1 MNARA
6 GDSIM
11 INRVTSA
18 VLPVFL
24 LLGILAAA
32 APARADDQL
41 GGHFG
46 IVFPLV
52 SHVDGT
58 TTTISDDTKVGFP
71 MGITVK
77 TSPDWAFDL
86 ELVPVIAS
94 HRFTS
99 LTVHPGI
106 IHSLPNRFGAGVRMA
121 FDVRESS
128 WGFTPLVNRGFPAG
142 HQTVFIEGV
151 LPIRF
156 QENALGAGQTSIGFG
171 VHIGVGF

>member
-1 MNARA
+1 MITRIWRRA
-6 GDSIM
+6 AQAAL
-11 INRVTSA
+11 VVLA
-18 VLPVFL
+18 VA
-24 LLGILAAA
+24 IAS
-32 APARADDQL
+32 PAHADDQL

-46 IVFPLV
+46 VVFPLI
-52 SHVDGT
+52 SHANGE

-77 TSPDWAFDL
+77 TSPEWAFDM

-106 IHSLPNRFGAGVRMA
+106 IRGLPNHFAAGLRMA
-121 FDVRESS
+121 FDVRGSS
-128 WGFTPLVNRGFPAG
+128 WGFTPLINHGFPFG
-142 HQTVFIEGV
+142 HQALFVEGV
-151 LPIRF
+151 VPIRF
-156 QENALGAGQTSIGFG
+156 QENADGVAQTSVGFA

>member
-1 MNARA
+1 MITRTWRRA
-6 GDSIM
+6 AQAAL
-11 INRVTSA
+11 VVAA
-18 VLPVFL
+18 VA
-24 LLGILAAA
+24 IA
-32 APARADDQL
+32 APAQADDQL

-46 IVFPLV
+46 VVFPLV
-52 SHVDGT
+52 SHANGE

-77 TSPDWAFDL
+77 TSPEWAFDM

-106 IHSLPNRFGAGVRMA
+106 IRGLPNHFAAGLRMA

-128 WGFTPLVNRGFPAG
+128 WGFTPLINHGWPFG
-142 HQTVFIEGV
+142 HQALFVEGV
-151 LPIRF
+151 VPIRF
-156 QENALGAGQTSIGFG
+156 QENADGVAQTSVGFA

>member
-1 MNARA
+1 MIRHAWWRA
-6 GDSIM
+6 
-11 INRVTSA
+11 
-18 VLPVFL
+18 
-24 LLGILAAA
+24 LGAALIGITVA
-32 APARADDQL
+32 GATPAYADDQL

-46 IVFPLV
+46 VVFPLV
-52 SHVDGT
+52 SHADGT

-94 HRFTS
+94 HRFAS

-106 IHSLPNRFGAGVRMA
+106 IRALPNRFAAGLRMA
-121 FDVRESS
+121 FDVNQSS
-128 WGFTPLVNRGFPAG
+128 WGFTPLLNHGFPVG
-142 HQTVFIEGV
+142 KQTLFIEGV
-151 LPIRF
+151 VPIRF
-156 QENALGAGQTSIGFG
+156 QENDQGVAQTSIGFG

>member
-1 MNARA
+1 MIT
-6 GDSIM
+6 SIW
-11 INRVTSA
+11 RCAATAALV
-18 VLPVFL
+18 
-24 LLGILAAA
+24 AAA
-32 APARADDQL
+32 LAISSPAHAQDQL

-46 IVFPLV
+46 VVFPLV
-52 SHVDGT
+52 SHAAGE

-77 TSPDWAFDL
+77 TSPEWAFDM

-106 IHSLPNRFGAGVRMA
+106 IRALPNHFAAGLRMA

-128 WGFTPLVNRGFPAG
+128 WGFTPLINHGWPVGRQSLF
-142 HQTVFIEGV
+142 VEGV
-151 LPIRF
+151 VPIRF
-156 QENALGAGQTSIGFG
+156 QENADGVAQTSVGFA

>member
-1 MNARA
+1 MITRMWRRA
-6 GDSIM
+6 AQAAL
-11 INRVTSA
+11 VVA
-18 VLPVFL
+18 A
-24 LLGILAAA
+24 LAIAS
-32 APARADDQL
+32 PAHADDQL

-46 IVFPLV
+46 VLFPLV
-52 SHVDGT
+52 SHAGGE

-77 TSPDWAFDL
+77 TSPEWAFDM

-106 IHSLPNRFGAGVRMA
+106 VRALPNHFATGLRMA

-128 WGFTPLVNRGFPAG
+128 WGFTPLINHGIPFG
-142 HQTVFIEGV
+142 HQALFVEGV
-151 LPIRF
+151 VPIRF
-156 QENALGAGQTSIGFG
+156 QENADGVAQTSVGFA

>member
-1 MNARA
+1 MMSTVLWRAARA
-6 GDSIM
+6 ALGLA
-11 INRVTSA
+11 A
-18 VLPVFL
+18 V
-24 LLGILAAA
+24 AAA
-32 APARADDQL
+32 APAHADDQL

-46 IVFPLV
+46 VLFPLV
-52 SHVDGT
+52 SHAGGT

-94 HRFTS
+94 QRFTS

-106 IHSLPNRFGAGVRMA
+106 IRALPNRFAAGLRMA
-121 FDVRESS
+121 FDVRQNS
-128 WGFTPLVNRGFPAG
+128 WGFTPLINKGFPAG
-142 HQTVFIEGV
+142 HQTIFVEGV

-156 QENALGAGQTSIGFG
+156 QEPEPGVQQTSVGFG

>member
-1 MNARA
+1 MITRMWRRA
-6 GDSIM
+6 AQAAL
-11 INRVTSA
+11 VVA
-18 VLPVFL
+18 A
-24 LLGILAAA
+24 LAIAS
-32 APARADDQL
+32 PAHADDQL

-46 IVFPLV
+46 VLFPLV
-52 SHVDGT
+52 SHAAGE

-77 TSPDWAFDL
+77 TSPEWAFDM

-106 IHSLPNRFGAGVRMA
+106 IRALPNHFAAGLRMA

-128 WGFTPLVNRGFPAG
+128 WGFTPLINHGFPFG
-142 HQTVFIEGV
+142 HQALFVEGV
-151 LPIRF
+151 VPIRF
-156 QENALGAGQTSIGFG
+156 QENADGVAQTSVGFA

>member
-1 MNARA
+1 MITRIWRRA
-6 GDSIM
+6 AQAAL
-11 INRVTSA
+11 VVAA
-18 VLPVFL
+18 VV
-24 LLGILAAA
+24 IAS
-32 APARADDQL
+32 PAHADDQL

-46 IVFPLV
+46 VVFPLV
-52 SHVDGT
+52 SHANGE

-77 TSPDWAFDL
+77 TSPEWAFDM

-106 IHSLPNRFGAGVRMA
+106 IRGLPNHFAAGLRMA

-128 WGFTPLVNRGFPAG
+128 WGFSPLINHGFPFG
-142 HQTVFIEGV
+142 HQALFVEGV
-151 LPIRF
+151 VPIRF
-156 QENALGAGQTSIGFG
+156 QENADGVAQTSVGFA